1 MDRYDSTNNALV
13 KQQFADKEFANKMTN
28 RHQRERKTVAEQFVN
43 HQLNDKA
50 TLKHTDR
57 STFLLSNRE
66 IIKLQHLHIYCVNKY
81 RWNDNESSSSTVI
94 LNTLDR

>member
-13 KQQFADKEFANKMTN
+13 KQFADKEFANKMTN

-50 TLKHTDR
+50 T
-57 STFLLSNRE
+57 
-66 IIKLQHLHIYCVNKY
+66 
-81 RWNDNESSSSTVI
+81 
-94 LNTLDR
+94 